1 MQWLYDGERSLYPT
15 APLCGIL
22 CAMQPITP
30 PYADS
35 PLTDSTRDVV
45 QRYHQSWK
53 QRDLD
58 AALALYHAD
67 VEYNDYFQN
76 RCMRLAELRAY
87 VSQTMPSRPDEFLDH
102 IDRIRV
108 DGDTAFIQYRT
119 AITLSGR
126 LAVFHSSEAITVRDG
141 RIWRINEYATLVREE
156 ASGGTR
162 SGNDARP
169 PASRLGLSPRQLS
182 QLAGDLEEYFDKAQ
196 PYLAADLDLSQVASA
211 TGYTRN
217 QISYL
222 LNQVMGLSFYQYV
235 NQQRLQHLL
244 GQLRPG
250 QDARIDELAFSAG
263 FNSLSAFYRCFRQ
276 HTGVS
281 PREYLKRLETP

>member
-1 MQWLYDGERSLYPT
+1 
-15 APLCGIL
+15 
-22 CAMQPITP
+22 MQPTIPLPT
-30 PYADS
+30 DS
-35 PLTDSTRDVV
+35 HLTESTRDVV
-45 QRYHQSWK
+45 QRYHASWK
-53 QRDLD
+53 RRDLD
-58 AALALYHAD
+58 AALALYHPE

-76 RCMRLAELRAY
+76 RRMGLADLREY

-126 LAVFHSSEAITVRDG
+126 LAVFHSSEAIRVRDG
-141 RIWRINEYATLVREE
+141 LIWRINEYATLVREDSPGE
-156 ASGGTR
+156 ARGG
-162 SGNDARP
+162 DPRP

-182 QLAGDLEEYFDKAQ
+182 QLAGDLEEYFHKAQ
-196 PYLAADLDLSQVASA
+196 AYLAPDLDLSQVASA

-222 LNQVMGLSFYQYV
+222 LNQVMGLTFYQYV
-235 NQQRLQHLL
+235 NQKRLQHLL
-244 GQLRPG
+244 EQLRPATS
-250 QDARIDELAFSAG
+250 ARIDEMAFSAG

-276 HTGVS
+276 HTGLS
-281 PREYLKRLETP
+281 PREYLKQMETP

>member
-1 MQWLYDGERSLYPT
+1 MIAGPPPYPS

-22 CAMQPITP
+22 CAMQATHPTP
-30 PYADS
+30 ADS
-35 PLTDSTRDVV
+35 HLTPSTRDVV
-45 QRYHQSWK
+45 QRYHDSWK
-53 QRDLD
+53 RRDLD
-58 AALALYHAD
+58 AALALYHPE

-76 RCMRLAELRAY
+76 RRMGLADLREY
-87 VSQTMPSRPDEFLDH
+87 VTQTMPSRPDEFLDH

-126 LAVFHSSEAITVRDG
+126 LAVFHSSEAISVRDG
-141 RIWRINEYATLVREE
+141 LIWRINEYATLVREDAPGAAR
-156 ASGGTR
+156 ASGD
-162 SGNDARP
+162 SRP

-182 QLAGDLEEYFDKAQ
+182 QLAADLEEYFHKAQ
-196 PYLAADLDLSQVASA
+196 PYLAPDLDLSQVAGA

-235 NQQRLQHLL
+235 NQKRLQHLL
-244 GQLRPG
+244 KQLRPATS
-250 QDARIDELAFSAG
+250 ARIDELAFSAG

-276 HTGVS
+276 QTGLS
-281 PREYLKRLETP
+281 PREYLKRMENP

>member
-1 MQWLYDGERSLYPT
+1 MTAASPYPS

-22 CAMQPITP
+22 CAMQPNTP

-35 PLTDSTRDVV
+35 PLTDSTREIVL
-45 QRYHQSWK
+45 RYHHSWK
-53 QRDLD
+53 RRDLD
-58 AALALYHAD
+58 AVLAHFHPD
-67 VEYNDYFQN
+67 VEYHDFFQN
-76 RCMRLAELRAY
+76 RCMRLEELREY
-87 VSQTMPSRPDEFLDH
+87 VGSTMPSRPDEFLDH

-126 LAVFHSSEAITVRDG
+126 LAVFHSSEAISVRDG
-141 RIWRINEYATLVREE
+141 RIWRIHEYATLVRED
-156 ASGGTR
+156 AAAAPRTSG
-162 SGNDARP
+162 DARP
-169 PASRLGLSPRQLS
+169 PASRLGLSPRQLG
-182 QLAGDLEEYFDKAQ
+182 QLASDLEEYFRKTQ
-196 PYLAADLDLSQVASA
+196 PYLAADLDLSQVAGA

-235 NQQRLQHLL
+235 NQKRLQHLL
-244 GQLRPG
+244 EQLNPG
-250 QDARIDELAFSAG
+250 QEVRIDELAFSAG

-276 HTGVS
+276 HTGLS
-281 PREYLKRLETP
+281 PREYLKRLATP